1 MRLLKHKHGWGD
13 AVLLV
18 FLLSI
23 SVFPAK
29 AAQQDVKEA
38 TKTPAPPAAAAA
50 PAPPPS
56 QGIPVEEIAMQATQV
71 GDLIRGFAA
80 NLAPS
85 GEIET
90 VRKFLPQ
97 VSADIDLE
105 LKSTTNILQ
114 QQPAF
119 ETLQTQQQIW
129 QDKQAQLTVWLSVL
143 TARATKLQVALNQLK
158 KLQETWTRIRD
169 AAKSAD
175 VPAPILQQIDAT
187 LAAIQAAQ
195 SPHEAR

>member
-38 TKTPAPPAAAAA
+38 TKTPAPAAAAA
-50 PAPPPS
+50 TPAPPPS

-80 NLAPS
+80 NLAPNS
-85 GEIET
+85 EVET
-90 VRKFLPQ
+90 IRKF
-97 VSADIDLE
+97 VSQARLDIALDL
-105 LKSTTNILQ
+105 KNTMNILKN
-114 QQPAF
+114 QPAL
-119 ETLQTQQQIW
+119 ETLQAQEQIW
-129 QDKQAQLTVWLSVL
+129 QQRQTQLTGWLNVL
-143 TARATKLQVALNQLK
+143 TTRATKLQVALTQLK
-158 KLQETWTRIRD
+158 KLQETWTKTRD
-169 AAKSAD
+169 AAESDQA
-175 VPAPILQQIDAT
+175 PAPIVQQIDAT
-187 LAAIQAAQ
+187 LAAIQAA
-195 SPHEAR
+195 